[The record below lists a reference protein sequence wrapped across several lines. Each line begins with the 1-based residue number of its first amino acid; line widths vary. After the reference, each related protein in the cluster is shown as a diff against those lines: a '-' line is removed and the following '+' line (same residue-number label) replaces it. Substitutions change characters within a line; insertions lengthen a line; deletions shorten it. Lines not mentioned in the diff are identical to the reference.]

1 MGDRRTK
8 NGSMHNGETGPV
20 TRDERGRWL
29 PGIKQAPEPGRPP
42 ASKPG
47 YRDWMA
53 LREAL
58 PAEKWAKALAKKVE
72 EGDIRAIE
80 YAGNR
85 LHGFPRQQVDGL
97 PVGNAQASAAIL
109 QVMVDGRPVEDENAQ
124 RAAARAMFEKFR
136 HRPELPSNSGD
147 PNSA

>member
-1 MGDRRTK
+1 
-8 NGSMHNGETGPV
+8 MHNGETGPV

-29 PGIKQAPEPGRPP
+29 PGIKQAPGPGRPP
-42 ASKPG
+42 ASRPG
-47 YRDWMA
+47 YRDWMDA

-85 LHGFPRQQVDGL
+85 LYGFPRQQVDGL
-97 PVGNAQASAAIL
+97 QAGNAASAAIL
-109 QVMVDGRPVEDENAQ
+109 QVMIDGRLVEDENAQ
-124 RAAARAMFEKFR
+124 RAAARAMFERFR
-136 HRPELPSNSGD
+136 HRAQLPASG
-147 PNSA
+147 AGKR